1 MVRKQNLHVAS
12 LGPAFNAV
20 MISSQIDIKNRRT
33 FLKKIRLEDI
43 KRELLYVGSTV
54 TILSRQL
61 KILDYGDEF
70 TKSQLQTKSERWNLI
85 WTHPTCRQQTEILHA
100 NFINHSPC
108 TRVRTLAMIKPDA
121 YKHLGKILNA
131 ITQSGFRIK

>member
-43 KRELLYVGSTV
+43 KPELLYVGSTV

-85 WTHPTCRQQTEILHA
+85 WTHVLPA
-100 NFINHSPC
+100 NRNSPC
-108 TRVRTLAMIKPDA
+108 EL
-121 YKHLGKILNA
+121 H
-131 ITQSGFRIK
+131 